1 MSAVFDLDGTIFA
14 ISCTISCATSLRH
27 DFTTDCVRVSMV
39 ESHEVC

>member
-14 ISCTISCATSLRH
+14 ISCTTSCAT

-39 ESHEVC
+39 DSHEVC